1 MRNRW
6 IAAALLTT
14 SALAAPIA
22 HAQENETKLLRDPAL
37 SDNGL
42 AFVYAGDIWMAAPD
56 GSNPVRL
63 TSHPADERDPIVSPD
78 GTKIAYTANYDG
90 NADVFVIDIRGGE
103 PQRLTWHPG
112 DDTAIDWTRDGQA
125 VAMVSARERRA
136 GRSAQLYHVRL
147 DGTQPQK
154 VSEASVMSGSYDE
167 SGRIFANVP
176 WASGNAVLTGG
187 VNGWRGYRGG
197 RTPSLQLIDFNAGTS
212 TTIPGDRTSEFDP
225 VWMNGQLY
233 FLSDRWNTRANI
245 FRYDPGTK
253 ETVQI
258 TRESEWDIRNITGK
272 NGRIVY
278 EAGGVFH
285 SLDVASGTTNRLPI
299 TLVADLP
306 ARRAGWQQVDKQLT
320 SAALSPSGA
329 RVAVTARGEVFT
341 VPTDKGAARNI
352 SQSAA
357 TRDYTAIWSDD
368 GTKLAYVTDDG
379 AGQVLVIE
387 DQSGIGPTRRIAL
400 GEHFYELVA
409 WGDEGRHII
418 FASNKLTLHA
428 LEVASGTH
436 WQIATS
442 PRRNG
447 NFGATISPK
456 GGWVAYTTRGAN
468 ENAALTLYDLATRR
482 NHTVTSSF
490 ADIGSPQ
497 FSKDGKLLFFTAST
511 NAGSFYS
518 GLDMTTQD
526 RPYRAGIY
534 AAVLETDGKS
544 PLAPILAN
552 EEPGKPEDADG
563 KGAKDS
569 KGSKDKNASG
579 AKDLEPAPK
588 VDPQALERR
597 IIALPVA
604 EAAYASLATAKDGAL
619 IYVERVQPGVATGPG
634 SGQERA
640 RLMRFDFEE
649 RKAEQIGDGVIA
661 VTTDA
666 KGEKLLLVKHD
677 DTLLTADAGKKLEPE
692 PVSLAGVKLYVEP
705 MAEWKQIFGDVWR
718 MEKEYFYDPGLHGL
732 DWAGVRAKFEPLLPH
747 VGRREDLNDILIE
760 MTGEMG
766 VGHNYVGGGA
776 VYDNSAAAP
785 GLLGAD
791 IAVENGRY
799 RIKRI
804 FNGEQWNPFV
814 AAPLAAPGVDVK
826 ESDYIIAINGQEL
839 TARDNIYAALSG
851 ARGSQIAVTVAATPD
866 GPRRTSTVEPV
877 GNEGALRLWA
887 WIEGN
892 RRRVEQAT
900 GGRVAYVYM
909 PNTAD
914 AGFTLFNRMYFAQTD
929 KEALILDERSN
940 GGGQAANYI
949 IDVLGR
955 KWLAGWKD
963 REGLTYSTP
972 GGGIYGPKVMLID
985 QDAGS
990 GGDWMPYAFRENGL
1004 GTLIGTRTWG
1014 GLIGISA
1021 NPALMDGGRLAVP
1034 NFRFYDTQGRFT
1046 IENEGVAP
1054 DIQVEIDQLALD
1066 RGQDTQ
1072 LETAIA
1078 TVLQQLEGSVSPIK
1092 PPPPFPTEIGK

>member
-1 MRNRW
+1 
-6 IAAALLTT
+6 
-14 SALAAPIA
+14 
-22 HAQENETKLLRDPAL
+22 
-37 SDNGL
+37 
-42 AFVYAGDIWMAAPD
+42 
-56 GSNPVRL
+56 
-63 TSHPADERDPIVSPD
+63 
-78 GTKIAYTANYDG
+78 
-90 NADVFVIDIRGGE
+90 
-103 PQRLTWHPG
+103 
-112 DDTAIDWTRDGQA
+112 
-125 VAMVSARERRA
+125 
-136 GRSAQLYHVRL
+136 
-147 DGTQPQK
+147 
-154 VSEASVMSGSYDE
+154 
-167 SGRIFANVP
+167 
-176 WASGNAVLTGG
+176 
-187 VNGWRGYRGG
+187 
-197 RTPSLQLIDFNAGTS
+197 
-212 TTIPGDRTSEFDP
+212 
-225 VWMNGQLY
+225 
-233 FLSDRWNTRANI
+233 
-245 FRYDPGTK
+245 
-253 ETVQI
+253 
-258 TRESEWDIRNITGK
+258 
-272 NGRIVY
+272 
-278 EAGGVFH
+278 
-285 SLDVASGTTNRLPI
+285 
-299 TLVADLP
+299 
-306 ARRAGWQQVDKQLT
+306 
-320 SAALSPSGA
+320 
-329 RVAVTARGEVFT
+329 
-341 VPTDKGAARNI
+341 
-352 SQSAA
+352 
-357 TRDYTAIWSDD
+357 
-368 GTKLAYVTDDG
+368 
-379 AGQVLVIE
+379 
-387 DQSGIGPTRRIAL
+387 
-400 GEHFYELVA
+400 
-409 WGDEGRHII
+409 
-418 FASNKLTLHA
+418 
-428 LEVASGTH
+428 
-436 WQIATS
+436 
-442 PRRNG
+442 
-447 NFGATISPK
+447 
-456 GGWVAYTTRGAN
+456 
-468 ENAALTLYDLATRR
+468 
-482 NHTVTSSF
+482 
-490 ADIGSPQ
+490 
-497 FSKDGKLLFFTAST
+497 
-511 NAGSFYS
+511 
-518 GLDMTTQD
+518 
-526 RPYRAGIY
+526 
-534 AAVLETDGKS
+534 
-544 PLAPILAN
+544 
-552 EEPGKPEDADG
+552 
-563 KGAKDS
+563 
-569 KGSKDKNASG
+569 
-579 AKDLEPAPK
+579 
-588 VDPQALERR
+588 
-597 IIALPVA
+597 
-604 EAAYASLATAKDGAL
+604 
-619 IYVERVQPGVATGPG
+619 
-634 SGQERA
+634 
-640 RLMRFDFEE
+640 MRFDFEE

>member
-1 MRNRW
+1 MKNRW
-6 IAAALLTT
+6 IAAALLAT

-22 HAQENETKLLRDPAL
+22 NAQEGETKLLRDPAL
-37 SDNGL
+37 SDNAL
-42 AFVYAGDIWMAAPD
+42 AFVYAGDIWVAAPD

-63 TSHPADERDPIVSPD
+63 TSHPADEHDPIISPD
-78 GTKIAYTANYDG
+78 GSKIAYTANYDG
-90 NADVFVIDIRGGE
+90 NSDVFVIDIRGGE

-112 DDTAIDWTRDGQA
+112 DDTAVDWGPGGTK

-136 GRSAQLYHVRL
+136 ARSAQLYHVGL
-147 DGTQPQK
+147 DGGLPTK
-154 VSEASVMSGSYDE
+154 VSEAPVAGGSYDE

-176 WASGNAVLTGG
+176 WGSGNAVLTGG

-197 RTPSLQLIDFNAGTS
+197 RTPSLQLIDFAAGTS
-212 TTIPGDRTSEFDP
+212 TTIPGDRTTELDP
-225 VWMNGQLY
+225 VWMGGMLY

-245 FRYDPGTK
+245 FRYDPATG
-253 ETVQI
+253 ETTQI
-258 TRESEWDIRNITGK
+258 TRESDWDIRNITAK

-278 EAGGVFH
+278 EAGGVLH
-285 SLDVASGTTNRLPI
+285 TLDVASGAINRLPI
-299 TLVADLP
+299 ALVADLP
-306 ARRAGWQQVDKQLT
+306 ARRPEWQPVGDLMT

-341 VPTDKGAARNI
+341 VPTDKGAVRNI

-357 TRDYTAIWSDD
+357 TRDYTGIWSDD
-368 GTKLAYVTDDG
+368 GTRLAYVTDNG
-379 AGQVLVIE
+379 SGQVLVIE
-387 DQSGIGPTRRIAL
+387 DQSGIQPARRIAL
-400 GEHFYELVA
+400 GDHFYELVA
-409 WGDEGRHII
+409 WGNEGKHII

-428 LEVASGTH
+428 LDVATGTQ
-436 WQIATS
+436 WQIAES

-447 NFGATISPK
+447 NFGATASPT
-456 GGWVAYTTRGAN
+456 GNWVAFTTRGAN
-468 ENAALTLYDLATRR
+468 ENAALNLYDLASRR
-482 NHTVTSSF
+482 TYPVTSGF

-511 NAGSFYS
+511 NAGSVYS

-534 AAVLETDGKS
+534 AAVLEAAGES

-552 EEPGKPEDADG
+552 EETKKPEPEKDG
-563 KGAKDS
+563 K
-569 KGSKDKNASG
+569 DKTADKKSF
-579 AKDLEPAPK
+579 PK
-588 VDPQALERR
+588 VDPIGLERR
-597 IIALPVA
+597 IVALPVA

-619 IYVERVQPGVATGPG
+619 FFVEQVQPGVATGPG

-640 RLMRFDFEE
+640 TLMRFDFEE
-649 RKAEQIGDGVIA
+649 RKAAQVGDGVIA

-677 DTLLTADAGKKLEPE
+677 NTLLTTDAGKKLEPK
-692 PVSLAGVKLYVEP
+692 PVSLAGMKLNVDP

-718 MEKEYFYDPGLHGL
+718 MEKEYFYDPGMHGL

-747 VGRREDLNDILIE
+747 VGRREDLNELLVE
-760 MTGEMG
+760 MAGEMG
-766 VGHNYVGGGA
+766 VGHNYIGGGK

-791 IAVENGRY
+791 LMAENGRY

-804 FNGEQWNPFV
+804 FTGEQWNPFV
-814 AAPLAAPGVDVK
+814 PAPLAAPGVDVK
-826 ESDYIIAINGQEL
+826 QGDYIVAINGQEV
-839 TARDNIYAALSG
+839 TGRDNIYAALSG
-851 ARGSQIAVTVAATPD
+851 ARGTQVALTVAATPD

-877 GNEGALRLWA
+877 ANEGTLRLWA
-887 WIEGN
+887 WIEDN
-892 RRRVEQAT
+892 RKRVDQAT

-909 PNTAD
+909 PNTAG

-929 KEALILDERSN
+929 KQALILDERAN

-949 IDVLGR
+949 IDVLSR
-955 KWLAGWKD
+955 KWLAGWQD
-963 REGLTYSTP
+963 REGLNYATP

-990 GGDWMPYAFRENGL
+990 GGDWMPYAFRETGL

-1034 NFRFYDTQGRFT
+1034 NFRFFDTQGRFT

-1054 DIQVEIDQLALD
+1054 DIAVDLDPLALD

-1072 LETAIA
+1072 LEAAIA
-1078 TVLQQLEGSVSPIK
+1078 TVLQQLEGATSPIK
-1092 PPPPFPTEIGK
+1092 SPPPYPIEIGK